1 MAVINRKSL
10 VLCGSTILVDGTA
23 GNARLGTGYAA
34 NLETPE
40 IRISMRHPSLDCRQE
55 FQPAMRSRHADLFR
69 VDSVV
74 AFGAGRSRSRAGV
87 LSRQSGLRRTTDS
100 AATLSAGV
108 TPAVITVVTRCL
120 GGLAWCKPA
129 NRTLSASSWGY
140 GVR

>member
-10 VLCGSTILVDGTA
+10 VLCGSTILVGGTA
-23 GNARLGTGYAA
+23 GNARLGTDYAA
-34 NLETPE
+34 KSQTPE
-40 IRISMRHPSLDCRQE
+40 VRISMRHPSLDCRQE
-55 FQPAMRSRHADLFR
+55 FQPAMRSRSADAFR

-74 AFGAGRSRSRAGV
+74 AFGTGRSRSRAGV
-87 LSRQSGLRRTTDS
+87 LSRRSSLRRTTDS

-108 TPAVITVVTRCL
+108 TPAVITVVKRCL

-129 NRTLSASSWGY
+129 NRTLAASTWGN